1 MPRRARQERSTGMYH
16 VLVRGLNKMPVFK
29 EKGEKTRII
38 NLIRENLSE
47 YEVAILAYCIMPN
60 HFHML
65 IKADLKE
72 LASFMAKVLAAFAHY
87 YNYKHHRIGY
97 VFQDRFKSQ
106 CVEKESYFWNCL
118 RYIHRNPAKNGS
130 VKEMLD
136 YKYSS
141 MSEFYR
147 GVRDI
152 LDEKAFLM
160 VNQKFHT
167 NQDFLEFHR
176 FESWDIFDDVDEDME
191 KNNMRIAKEILA
203 EYKWKYNLQEEELFN
218 YVEIRKEYKKELMK
232 VLQISQKKVMII
244 MQNIR
249 GGLIGTG

>member
-1 MPRRARQERSTGMYH
+1 MPRRARQESSTGMYH
-16 VLVRGLNKMPVFK
+16 VMVRGLNKMPVFK

-47 YEVAILAYCIMPN
+47 YEVAILAYCIMQN
-60 HFHML
+60 
-65 IKADLKE
+65 
-72 LASFMAKVLAAFAHY
+72 Y